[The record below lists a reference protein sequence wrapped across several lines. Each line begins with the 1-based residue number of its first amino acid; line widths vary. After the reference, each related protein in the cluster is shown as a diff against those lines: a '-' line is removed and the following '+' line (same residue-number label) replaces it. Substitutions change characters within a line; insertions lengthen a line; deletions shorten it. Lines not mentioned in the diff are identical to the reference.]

1 MNFELGVVILSDG
14 SFLLR
19 SLGENGSEDGVSG
32 GGRSSVRL
40 QVVPIRAGA
49 DHRAQND
56 VHHPPGKLIRSV
68 LLLLPCQRRSLP
80 VTVGTCWKGGLAL
93 QRLEGSSCL

>member
-32 GGRSSVRL
+32 GGRSTVRL

-49 DHRAQND
+49 DHRLCGHKD

-80 VTVGTCWKGGLAL
+80 VTVGTCW
-93 QRLEGSSCL
+93 